1 MRSVF
6 CVAGIKSTFITI
18 RKRFVQLD
26 QDTAK
31 LPSYFA
37 CTILLFSVCLVRQQ
51 TDKSSGCPYS
61 GTVSRPAVLIA
72 PSDLIK

>member
-1 MRSVF
+1 MRGVF

-31 LPSYFA
+31 LPSYY
-37 CTILLFSVCLVRQQ
+37 SVCLVRQH

-72 PSDLIK
+72 PSDLITLR